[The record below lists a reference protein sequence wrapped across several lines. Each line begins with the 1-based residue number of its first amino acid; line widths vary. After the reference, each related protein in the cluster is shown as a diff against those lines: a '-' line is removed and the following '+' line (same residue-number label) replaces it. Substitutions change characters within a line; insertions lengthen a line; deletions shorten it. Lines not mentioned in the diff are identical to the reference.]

1 MTKISTELLRF
12 ETVGISKTPSHPFPL
27 PWTCGSTP
35 PLLAFHTAIVT
46 VKPPLFAQ
54 CLFLLS
60 TALQWAVLINTN
72 ASYGCKELKSRFT
85 MQVYQKKKLC
95 EPSA

>member
-1 MTKISTELLRF
+1 MSRPKPTKEELAELGKVTF
-12 ETVGISKTPSHPFPL
+12 E
-27 PWTCGSTP
+27 
-35 PLLAFHTAIVT
+35 AIVT

-72 ASYGCKELKSRFT
+72 ACYGCEELKSRST
-85 MQVYQKKKLC
+85 KQVNQKKKLC
-95 EPSA
+95 ELLA